1 MYLFKKIQRKLRRSL
16 ILLQASGSFTDWKK
30 PNSMLHNSRSFKLVR
45 AMELVENEAAK
56 KVLKRKMELG
66 ANEAQREAQREAPAI
81 DYTP

>member
-1 MYLFKKIQRKLRRSL
+1 
-16 ILLQASGSFTDWKK
+16 
-30 PNSMLHNSRSFKLVR
+30 MLHNSRSFKLVR